1 MDENLSE
8 LSEYLAEELDDS
20 SGDDQIMVGL
30 TPKEVRW
37 IIARITEWNAA
48 QPEAHANDY

>member
-1 MDENLSE
+1 MDESLSE
-8 LSEYLAEELDDS
+8 LSEYLAEELYESARDE
-20 SGDDQIMVGL
+20 QVIVGL

-37 IIARITEWNAA
+37 IIDRIKEWKAS

>member
-1 MDENLSE
+1 MDESLSE
-8 LSEYLAEELDDS
+8 LSEYLAEELYE
-20 SGDDQIMVGL
+20 SGGDEQIIVGL

-37 IIARITEWNAA
+37 IIDRITEWNAS